1 MATQVGKKILRQ
13 TKNVTKGYSEIQVK
27 VRNATSNDS
36 NCPSN
41 QLLMEIAQ
49 ASNSQIQLQEILE
62 ILDKRINDKGK
73 NWRHVFKA
81 LSLLE
86 YLLYNGSEYVISYAH
101 DNIYIIKT
109 LKEFQYIDDR
119 GRDYGANVRQK
130 SREISELLTNQSKLI
145 DMRISKNNRYDN
157 IYSYGFDSDDDVS
170 TSNDRTNY
178 DTNYDNRERE
188 QRERD
193 EQFERDLQIAI
204 ELSEKEAQIE
214 KLKREA
220 NSKNENLLDISDK
233 TEKTPSAGNLLSF
246 DEIPVTNNAFSFDNN
261 FTNNAANE
269 YLRQQ
274 QMQQQ
279 QQEQLRQQMLQQ
291 QMYQQQQQQEQLRQQ
306 MLQQQMYQQQM
317 QQEKMRQEQLRQE
330 QLRQQQQQQ
339 QQQQQNSESAFGS
352 SFDGGAPAKRFLFQV
367 IINN

>member
-1 MATQVGKKILRQ
+1 MASQVGKKILP
-13 TKNVTKGYSEIQVK
+13 
-27 VRNATSNDS
+27 TSNDS

-101 DNIYIIKT
+101 DNIYIIRT

-119 GRDYGANVRQK
+119 GRDYGANIRQK
-130 SREISELLTNQSKLI
+130 SREIYELLSNESKLI
-145 DMRISKNNRYDN
+145 EMRISKNNRYDN
-157 IYSYGFDSDDDVS
+157 IYSYGFDSDDGAS
-170 TSNDRTNY
+170 TTNERTNY
-178 DTNYDNRERE
+178 DTN
-188 QRERD
+188 
-193 EQFERDLQIAI
+193 LQIAI

-220 NSKNENLLDISDK
+220 NKKNENLIETDK
-233 TEKTPSAGNLLSF
+233 NEEPTTTPGNLLSF
-246 DEIPVTNNAFSFDNN
+246 DEIPVTNNPFSFDNN
-261 FTNNAANE
+261 FTNTAANE

-279 QQEQLRQQMLQQ
+279 QQEQLRQQMFQQ
-291 QMYQQQQQQEQLRQQ
+291 QMFQQQQQQQQEQLRQQ
-306 MLQQQMYQQQM
+306 MLQQQMLQQQM

-339 QQQQQNSESAFGS
+339 QQQQNSESMFGS
-352 SFDGGAPAKRFLFQV
+352 SFDGGAPAKNFIHEV
-367 IINN
+367 IINNKNN

>member
-130 SREISELLTNQSKLI
+130 KSR
-145 DMRISKNNRYDN
+145 
-157 IYSYGFDSDDDVS
+157 
-170 TSNDRTNY
+170 
-178 DTNYDNRERE
+178 
-188 QRERD
+188 
-193 EQFERDLQIAI
+193 
-204 ELSEKEAQIE
+204 
-214 KLKREA
+214 
-220 NSKNENLLDISDK
+220 
-233 TEKTPSAGNLLSF
+233 
-246 DEIPVTNNAFSFDNN
+246 N
-261 FTNNAANE
+261 F
-269 YLRQQ
+269 R
-274 QMQQQ
+274 
-279 QQEQLRQQMLQQ
+279 
-291 QMYQQQQQQEQLRQQ
+291 
-306 MLQQQMYQQQM
+306 
-317 QQEKMRQEQLRQE
+317 
-330 QLRQQQQQQ
+330 
-339 QQQQQNSESAFGS
+339 
-352 SFDGGAPAKRFLFQV
+352 
-367 IINN
+367 IINKSIKTYRYENFKKFLHFNKY